1 MVGMAEFRKKEMT
14 HFLCNWILS
23 PVSITEF
30 GFPPVKPGSFF
41 LTGLCLQLWGSCQT
55 APPHLLRAAE
65 QISLEQWQ
73 LTADLGS
80 KEQKCVGWWSQV
92 GPRPAC
98 QLARVSVIEQNESFV
113 YFLAIAK
120 LEQQRVQLCI
130 ECCPSMNKALV
141 PPQHF
146 FVFVF
151 FGRTCASWIGRM
163 TLNSWSFCFIS
174 MCWDITVADP

>member
-1 MVGMAEFRKKEMT
+1 MVGMAAFRKKEMT

-73 LTADLGS
+73 LRADLGS
-80 KEQKCVGWWSQV
+80 KEQKCPGWWSQV

-98 QLARVSVIEQNESFV
+98 QLARVSVIVQNENFI

-120 LEQQRVQLCI
+120 LAKQRVQLYV
-130 ECCPSMNKALV
+130 ECCPSMNKALGST
-141 PPQHF
+141 P
-146 FVFVF
+146 
-151 FGRTCASWIGRM
+151 
-163 TLNSWSFCFIS
+163 TLFCF
-174 MCWDITVADP
+174 WFLVELVPVE

>member
-1 MVGMAEFRKKEMT
+1 MIGMAEFRKKEMT

-80 KEQKCVGWWSQV
+80 KEQKCVGWWS
-92 GPRPAC
+92 
-98 QLARVSVIEQNESFV
+98 SEQNESFV

-120 LEQQRVQLCI
+120 LAQQRVQLCV
-130 ECCPSMNKALV
+130 ECCPSMNKTLV

-151 FGRTCASWIGRM
+151 RSNLCQ
-163 TLNSWSFCFIS
+163 LNRQDDLEFMIFLFSSLS